1 MKRVS
6 LFIVELAALAGAL
19 TVILSMAGGPSQLLE
34 QASASSL
41 DVKATA
47 ADCSKQTATQLVN
60 QLELNNFAL
69 DDPVRQVLCGSFT
82 GPGTEAMAVT
92 IGAPTCWGIQSWAVF
107 RFDGIAWQLVLD
119 RNDWLF
125 PPLVAV
131 GNDIQATSPV
141 FRPTDQARCFPT
153 GGKRARSWHW
163 NGSRF
168 VAGAWKQV
176 EAGSVEPVAFYS
188 PSGNLFCVL
197 ADTRKSPGANC
208 WSFKAPQFVMMNV
221 GGGLRI
227 CQGRRC
233 FNDCGCHE
241 EAEKLAYGK
250 QVTVG
255 RFQCVSLRSGIKCTV
270 VKLGRGFLIS
280 RSAVKRI
287 G

>member
-1 MKRVS
+1 MIFS
-6 LFIVELAALAGAL
+6 
-19 TVILSMAGGPSQLLE
+19 TAGGPSQLLVE
-34 QASASSL
+34 RASASS
-41 DVKATA
+41 VAAEATA

-60 QLELNNFAL
+60 QHDLNNFAL
-69 DDPVRQVLCGSFT
+69 DDPVQQVLCGSFA
-82 GPGTEAMAVT
+82 GPGSEAMAVT
-92 IGAPTCWGIQSWAVF
+92 IGAATCWGIQSWAVF
-107 RFDGIAWQLVLD
+107 RFDGSTWQLVLN

-163 NGSRF
+163 DGLRF

-176 EAGSVEPVAFYS
+176 EPGSVETISFYS
-188 PSGNLFCVL
+188 PSKNLYCVMG
-197 ADTRKSPGANC
+197 DTGKFPGVNC
-208 WSFKAPQFVMMNV
+208 FSFNAPQFVKMNAI
-221 GGGLRI
+221 GRLRI

-233 FNDCGCHE
+233 FNDCGCRE
-241 EAEKLAYGK
+241 EGPKTLAYGR

-255 RFQCVSLRSGIKCTV
+255 RYQCISLRSGIKCTV
-270 VKLGRGFLIS
+270 VKLGRGFLIG